1 MTVSTY
7 SVDSAL
13 QAYSKQNRVRI
24 KADYSPGS
32 AGQRS
37 SIDSVSISEEAGSS
51 SKSSSDRPF
60 YTMQEIISRKLIP
73 DSGTPD
79 NSAEETHNLSEAEDS
94 LS

>member
-24 KADYSPGS
+24 KADTSPGS
-32 AGQRS
+32 VGQHS
-37 SIDSVSISEEAGSS
+37 SIDSVSISEEADSA
-51 SKSSSDRPF
+51 SKKSPDRPF
-60 YTMQEIISRKLIP
+60 YTLQEIISRKLIP
-73 DSGTPD
+73 HSGTPD
-79 NSAEETHNLSEAEDS
+79 NSTEETQNLSEAEDS